1 MGLNEVFKKVADI
14 KSNATELASH
24 EVELA
29 SIKDI
34 KELITNLKN
43 IEKDAEKVAG
53 IFESKMKEALASY
66 KTLISERNAIYT
78 WVNNQA
84 PAVLND
90 FNEKAKELGLS
101 IDNVPEVKE
110 VKQLII
116 LGKDLVKALDG
127 YREPNTYK

>member
-1 MGLNEVFKKVADI
+1 MNTMKTVFTKLFKEDKV
-14 KSNATELASH
+14 ELAKH
-24 EVELA
+24 EIELA

-34 KELITNLKN
+34 KDVITNLKN
-43 IEKDAEKVAG
+43 IEADAEKVANA
-53 IFESKMKEALASY
+53 FESKMKEALTSY
-66 KTLISERNAIYT
+66 KALVAERNAIYT

-110 VKQLII
+110 VKQLVA

-127 YREPNTYK
+127 YKEPSAFK

>member
-84 PAVLND
+84 PTVLND

>member
-14 KSNATELASH
+14 KSNATELATH